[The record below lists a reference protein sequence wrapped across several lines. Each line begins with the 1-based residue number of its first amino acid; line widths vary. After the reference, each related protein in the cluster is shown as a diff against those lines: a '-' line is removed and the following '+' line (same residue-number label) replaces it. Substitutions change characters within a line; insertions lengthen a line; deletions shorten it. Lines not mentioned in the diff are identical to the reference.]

1 MVRSQTVSKGIMA
14 ISIHAPRESY
24 WGADNTDGAP
34 AMCQAL
40 DQSLHAL
47 LIFML
52 VVAAVVQLLSCVQLF
67 VTPWTAA
74 HQASCPS
81 PSSRACSN
89 SCPLSWQCHA
99 TISSSV
105 TPFSSHL
112 QSFPAPES
120 FQMSQFFA
128 LGSQSIGASASAS
141 VLPVNIQD

>member
-81 PSSRACSN
+81 PSPEAYSS
-89 SCPLSWQCHA
+89 SCPLSQQCHP
-99 TISSSV
+99 TISSLEFLAIIYLDKFF
-105 TPFSSHL
+105 TPI
-112 QSFPAPES
+112 
-120 FQMSQFFA
+120 
-128 LGSQSIGASASAS
+128 SIASPFGT
-141 VLPVNIQD
+141 LILHILLYLI